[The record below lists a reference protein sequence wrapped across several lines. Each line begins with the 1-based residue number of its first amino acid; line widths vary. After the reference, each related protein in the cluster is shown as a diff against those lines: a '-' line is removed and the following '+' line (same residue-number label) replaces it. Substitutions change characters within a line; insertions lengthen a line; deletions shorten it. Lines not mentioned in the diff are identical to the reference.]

1 MSRDQI
7 LAAAN
12 LYASGH
18 KLEAIA
24 ALIHVEVAVI
34 ESYLSAIREQ
44 ANLERARAI

>member
-34 ESYLSAIREQ
+34 EQFLSAIRET
-44 ANLERARAI
+44 ANLERARAQ

>member
-1 MSRDQI
+1 MTKAQI
-7 LAAAN
+7 LAAAA

-34 ESYLSAIREQ
+34 QAHLSAIRET
-44 ANLERARAI
+44 ANLERARAT